1 MTDKPILLFLHGVG
15 SGDWKDRWKPALAG
29 ALAELGY
36 PELDAAEVIAPK
48 YPHALRGVDDNVPLR
63 SLSNCLRHQAT

>member
-15 SGDWKDRWKPALAG
+15 SGDWKDGWKPALAG

-36 PELDAAEVIAPK
+36 PELDAAEVIAQKSRQMLCMGWTTTFRCP
-48 YPHALRGVDDNVPLR
+48 
-63 SLSNCLRHQAT
+63 S